1 VDFGEDCADKRSTDW
16 SSGKM
21 PTTLER
27 RLISFV
33 DSFQWIGGGDLPPV
47 GLGEGG
53 VGGDVGF
60 GFGEHLGGS
69 WPTILGTAS
78 VTS

>member
-1 VDFGEDCADKRSTDW
+1 
-16 SSGKM
+16 
-21 PTTLER
+21 
-27 RLISFV
+27 
-33 DSFQWIGGGDLPPV
+33 V
-47 GLGEGG
+47 GLGEDG